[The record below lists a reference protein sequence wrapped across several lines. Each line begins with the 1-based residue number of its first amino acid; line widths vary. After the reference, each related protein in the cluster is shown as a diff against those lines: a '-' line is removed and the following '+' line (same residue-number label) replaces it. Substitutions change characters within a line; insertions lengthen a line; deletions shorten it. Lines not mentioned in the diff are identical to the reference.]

1 MSIIVSI
8 FKKELIDVLR
18 DRRTLMFM
26 VVIPILITPLL
37 VIGSIK
43 FQEYQN
49 KKSEEKILKIAYIN
63 ESEDSLTKQLLSD
76 QKGVKIIEGVP
87 IDSIES
93 YIKSDSLQGGLYLG
107 KGFLKKIKTN
117 SSGDVKIYYKS
128 SDLMSKSKKRIQAAL
143 DIYKEKI
150 IAERLKQLNV
160 DGQILEPINITNID
174 MATAKE
180 TLGKAVGGFIPY
192 VLVMFIFLGAMYP
205 AIDLGAGEKERGSL
219 ETLLSSPATKFEITI
234 GKLLVVSLTG
244 IVSGVVS
251 VLGISFGQT
260 TPEFLFNEGNKA
272 YNAGNYEN
280 AISLYEQ
287 TLKMGKH
294 SADVYYNLGNAN
306 YRLNKVAES
315 VYYFEKAKLMRPKD
329 RDIITNSAFAN
340 NMTIDAIEK
349 IPVSQIDQIRNS
361 IIEIFSFEIWTYF
374 TVILLWIFTFLFLAY
389 LFFIRAR
396 LKRIFFFSSLSI
408 LLLFI
413 LSFSITY
420 SIDQNEKNK
429 KFAILFSKQT
439 DIWSEP
445 NQQAERLFVLH
456 EGTKMQLLDSLE
468 EWQKIRIANG
478 SEGWITDA

>member
-37 VIGSIK
+37 IIGSIK

-160 DGQILEPINITNID
+160 NGQILEPITITNID

-180 TLGKAVGGFIPY
+180 TMGKAIGGFIPY

-219 ETLLSSPATKFEITI
+219 ETLLSSPATKFEITM

-244 IVSGVVS
+244 IVSGLVS
-251 VLGISFGQT
+251 VLGISSS
-260 TPEFLFNEGNKA
+260 LF
-272 YNAGNYEN
+272 
-280 AISLYEQ
+280 
-287 TLKMGKH
+287 
-294 SADVYYNLGNAN
+294 
-306 YRLNKVAES
+306 
-315 VYYFEKAKLMRPKD
+315 F
-329 RDIITNSAFAN
+329 
-340 NMTIDAIEK
+340 IDK
-349 IPVSQIDQIRNS
+349 IPVQIQETILELINPFMIFS
-361 IIEIFSFEIWTYF
+361 IIILMIPIAIFFASMLLSISFYARSFKEAQSLMGPLNM
-374 TVILLWIFTFLFLAY
+374 VIIVPLFLSLGPGMEMDHATALMPLINVGLLTKEILAGSVELIY
-389 LFFIRAR
+389 FIETLF
-396 LKRIFFFSSLSI
+396 S
-408 LLLFI
+408 LLFCAAI
-413 LSFSITY
+413 GIWFSVFWF
-420 SIDQNEKNK
+420 K
-429 KFAILFSKQT
+429 KENTIF
-439 DIWSEP
+439 
-445 NQQAERLFVLH
+445 RV
-456 EGTKMQLLDSLE
+456 
-468 EWQKIRIANG
+468 
-478 SEGWITDA
+478 

>member
-37 VIGSIK
+37 IIGSIK

-128 SDLMSKSKKRIQAAL
+128 SDLMSKSKKRMQAAL

-160 DGQILEPINITNID
+160 DGQILEPITITNID

-219 ETLLSSPATKFEITI
+219 ETLLSSPATKFEITM

-244 IVSGVVS
+244 IVSGLVS
-251 VLGISFGQT
+251 VLGISSS
-260 TPEFLFNEGNKA
+260 LF
-272 YNAGNYEN
+272 
-280 AISLYEQ
+280 
-287 TLKMGKH
+287 
-294 SADVYYNLGNAN
+294 
-306 YRLNKVAES
+306 
-315 VYYFEKAKLMRPKD
+315 F
-329 RDIITNSAFAN
+329 
-340 NMTIDAIEK
+340 IDK
-349 IPVSQIDQIRNS
+349 IPVQIQETILELINPFMIFS
-361 IIEIFSFEIWTYF
+361 IIILMIPIAIFFASMLLSISFYARSFKEAQSLMGPLNM
-374 TVILLWIFTFLFLAY
+374 VIIVPLFLSLGPGMEMDHATALMPLINVGLLTKEILAGSVELIY
-389 LFFIRAR
+389 FIETLF
-396 LKRIFFFSSLSI
+396 S
-408 LLLFI
+408 LLFCAAI
-413 LSFSITY
+413 GIWFSVFWF
-420 SIDQNEKNK
+420 K
-429 KFAILFSKQT
+429 KENTIF
-439 DIWSEP
+439 
-445 NQQAERLFVLH
+445 RV
-456 EGTKMQLLDSLE
+456 
-468 EWQKIRIANG
+468 
-478 SEGWITDA
+478 

>member
-37 VIGSIK
+37 IIGSIK

-117 SSGDVKIYYKS
+117 SSGDAKIYYKS

-143 DIYKEKI
+143 DIYKRKI

-219 ETLLSSPATKFEITI
+219 ETLLSSPATKFEITM

-244 IVSGVVS
+244 IVSGLVS
-251 VLGISFGQT
+251 VLGISSS
-260 TPEFLFNEGNKA
+260 LF
-272 YNAGNYEN
+272 
-280 AISLYEQ
+280 
-287 TLKMGKH
+287 
-294 SADVYYNLGNAN
+294 
-306 YRLNKVAES
+306 
-315 VYYFEKAKLMRPKD
+315 F
-329 RDIITNSAFAN
+329 
-340 NMTIDAIEK
+340 IDK
-349 IPVSQIDQIRNS
+349 IPVQIQETILELINPFMIFS
-361 IIEIFSFEIWTYF
+361 IIILMIPIAIFFASMLLSISFYARSFKEAQSLMGPLNM
-374 TVILLWIFTFLFLAY
+374 VIIVPLFLSLGPGMEMDHATALMPLINVGLLTKEILAGSVELIY
-389 LFFIRAR
+389 FIETLF
-396 LKRIFFFSSLSI
+396 S
-408 LLLFI
+408 LLFCAAI
-413 LSFSITY
+413 GIWFSVFWF
-420 SIDQNEKNK
+420 EKENTI
-429 KFAILFSKQT
+429 F
-439 DIWSEP
+439 
-445 NQQAERLFVLH
+445 RV
-456 EGTKMQLLDSLE
+456 
-468 EWQKIRIANG
+468 
-478 SEGWITDA
+478 

>member
-63 ESEDSLTKQLLSD
+63 ESEDSLTKELLSD
-76 QKGVKIIEGVP
+76 QKGVKIIEGVKL
-87 IDSIES
+87 DSIES

-128 SDLMSKSKKRIQAAL
+128 SDLMSKSKKRMQAAL

-160 DGQILEPINITNID
+160 DGQILEPISITDVD

-180 TLGKAVGGFIPY
+180 TLGKAIGGFIPY

-219 ETLLSSPATKFEITI
+219 ETLLSSPATKFEITM

-244 IVSGVVS
+244 IVSGLVS
-251 VLGISFGQT
+251 VLGISSS
-260 TPEFLFNEGNKA
+260 LF
-272 YNAGNYEN
+272 
-280 AISLYEQ
+280 
-287 TLKMGKH
+287 
-294 SADVYYNLGNAN
+294 
-306 YRLNKVAES
+306 
-315 VYYFEKAKLMRPKD
+315 F
-329 RDIITNSAFAN
+329 
-340 NMTIDAIEK
+340 IDK
-349 IPVSQIDQIRNS
+349 IPVQIQETILELINPFMIFS
-361 IIEIFSFEIWTYF
+361 IIILMIPIAIFFASMLLSISFYARSFKEAQSLMGPLNM
-374 TVILLWIFTFLFLAY
+374 VIIVPLFLSLGPGMEMDHATALMPLINVGLLTKEILAGSVELIY
-389 LFFIRAR
+389 FIETLF
-396 LKRIFFFSSLSI
+396 S
-408 LLLFI
+408 LLFCAAI
-413 LSFSITY
+413 GIWFSVFWF
-420 SIDQNEKNK
+420 K
-429 KFAILFSKQT
+429 KENTIF
-439 DIWSEP
+439 
-445 NQQAERLFVLH
+445 RV
-456 EGTKMQLLDSLE
+456 
-468 EWQKIRIANG
+468 
-478 SEGWITDA
+478 

>member
-37 VIGSIK
+37 IIGSIK

-63 ESEDSLTKQLLSD
+63 ESEDSLTKELLSD

-150 IAERLKQLNV
+150 ISERLKQLNV

-219 ETLLSSPATKFEITI
+219 ETLLSSPATKFEITM

-244 IVSGVVS
+244 IVSGLVS
-251 VLGISFGQT
+251 VLGISSS
-260 TPEFLFNEGNKA
+260 LF
-272 YNAGNYEN
+272 
-280 AISLYEQ
+280 
-287 TLKMGKH
+287 
-294 SADVYYNLGNAN
+294 
-306 YRLNKVAES
+306 
-315 VYYFEKAKLMRPKD
+315 F
-329 RDIITNSAFAN
+329 
-340 NMTIDAIEK
+340 IDK
-349 IPVSQIDQIRNS
+349 IPVQIQETILELINPFMIFS
-361 IIEIFSFEIWTYF
+361 IIILMIPIAIFFASMLLSISFYARSFKEAQSLMGPLNM
-374 TVILLWIFTFLFLAY
+374 VIIVPLFLSLGPGMEMDHATALMPLINVGLLTKEILAGSVELIY
-389 LFFIRAR
+389 FIETLF
-396 LKRIFFFSSLSI
+396 S
-408 LLLFI
+408 LLFCAAI
-413 LSFSITY
+413 GIWFSVFWF
-420 SIDQNEKNK
+420 K
-429 KFAILFSKQT
+429 KENTIF
-439 DIWSEP
+439 
-445 NQQAERLFVLH
+445 RV
-456 EGTKMQLLDSLE
+456 
-468 EWQKIRIANG
+468 
-478 SEGWITDA
+478 

>member
-8 FKKELIDVLR
+8 FKKELKDVLR

-26 VVIPILITPLL
+26 VVIPILITPLI

-49 KKSEEKILKIAYIN
+49 RKSEEKILKIAYIN
-63 ESEDSLTKQLLSD
+63 ESEDSLAKELLSD

-93 YIKSDSLQGGLYLG
+93 YIKSDSLQGGLYIG

-128 SDLMSKSKKRIQAAL
+128 SDLMSKSKKRMQAAL

-219 ETLLSSPATKFEITI
+219 ETLLSSPATKFEITM

-244 IVSGVVS
+244 IVSGLVS
-251 VLGISFGQT
+251 VLGISSS
-260 TPEFLFNEGNKA
+260 LF
-272 YNAGNYEN
+272 
-280 AISLYEQ
+280 
-287 TLKMGKH
+287 
-294 SADVYYNLGNAN
+294 
-306 YRLNKVAES
+306 
-315 VYYFEKAKLMRPKD
+315 F
-329 RDIITNSAFAN
+329 
-340 NMTIDAIEK
+340 IDK
-349 IPVSQIDQIRNS
+349 IPVQIQETILELINPFMIFS
-361 IIEIFSFEIWTYF
+361 IIILMIPIAIFFASMLLSISFYARSFKEAQSLMGPLNM
-374 TVILLWIFTFLFLAY
+374 VIIVPLFLSLGPGMEMDHATALMPLINVGLLTKEILAGSVELIY
-389 LFFIRAR
+389 FIETLF
-396 LKRIFFFSSLSI
+396 S
-408 LLLFI
+408 LLLCAAI
-413 LSFSITY
+413 GIWFSVFWF
-420 SIDQNEKNK
+420 K
-429 KFAILFSKQT
+429 KENTIF
-439 DIWSEP
+439 
-445 NQQAERLFVLH
+445 RV
-456 EGTKMQLLDSLE
+456 
-468 EWQKIRIANG
+468 
-478 SEGWITDA
+478 

>member
-37 VIGSIK
+37 IIGSIK

-128 SDLMSKSKKRIQAAL
+128 SDLMSKSKNRIQAAL

-160 DGQILEPINITNID
+160 DGQILEPITITNID

-219 ETLLSSPATKFEITI
+219 ETLLSSPATKFEITM

-244 IVSGVVS
+244 IVSGLVS
-251 VLGISFGQT
+251 VLGISSS
-260 TPEFLFNEGNKA
+260 LF
-272 YNAGNYEN
+272 
-280 AISLYEQ
+280 
-287 TLKMGKH
+287 
-294 SADVYYNLGNAN
+294 
-306 YRLNKVAES
+306 
-315 VYYFEKAKLMRPKD
+315 F
-329 RDIITNSAFAN
+329 
-340 NMTIDAIEK
+340 IDK
-349 IPVSQIDQIRNS
+349 IPVQMQETILELINPFMIFS
-361 IIEIFSFEIWTYF
+361 IIILMIPIAIFFASMLLSISFYARSFKEAQSLMGPLNM
-374 TVILLWIFTFLFLAY
+374 VIIVPLFLSLGPGMEMDHATALMPLINVGLLTKEILAGSVELIY
-389 LFFIRAR
+389 FIETLF
-396 LKRIFFFSSLSI
+396 S
-408 LLLFI
+408 LLFCAAI
-413 LSFSITY
+413 GIWFSVFWF
-420 SIDQNEKNK
+420 K
-429 KFAILFSKQT
+429 KENTIF
-439 DIWSEP
+439 
-445 NQQAERLFVLH
+445 RV
-456 EGTKMQLLDSLE
+456 
-468 EWQKIRIANG
+468 
-478 SEGWITDA
+478 

>member
-63 ESEDSLTKQLLSD
+63 ESEDSLAKELLSD

-107 KGFLKKIKTN
+107 EGFLKKIKTN

-219 ETLLSSPATKFEITI
+219 ETLLSSPATKFEITM

-244 IVSGVVS
+244 IVSGLVS
-251 VLGISFGQT
+251 VLGISSS
-260 TPEFLFNEGNKA
+260 LF
-272 YNAGNYEN
+272 
-280 AISLYEQ
+280 
-287 TLKMGKH
+287 
-294 SADVYYNLGNAN
+294 
-306 YRLNKVAES
+306 
-315 VYYFEKAKLMRPKD
+315 F
-329 RDIITNSAFAN
+329 
-340 NMTIDAIEK
+340 IDK
-349 IPVSQIDQIRNS
+349 IPVQIQETILELINPFMIFS
-361 IIEIFSFEIWTYF
+361 IIILMIPIAIFFASMLLSISFYARSFKEAQSLMGPLNM
-374 TVILLWIFTFLFLAY
+374 VIIVPLFLSLGPGMEMDHATALMPLINVGLLTKEILAGSVELIY
-389 LFFIRAR
+389 FIETLF
-396 LKRIFFFSSLSI
+396 S
-408 LLLFI
+408 LLFCAAI
-413 LSFSITY
+413 GIWFSVFWF
-420 SIDQNEKNK
+420 K
-429 KFAILFSKQT
+429 KENTIF
-439 DIWSEP
+439 
-445 NQQAERLFVLH
+445 RV
-456 EGTKMQLLDSLE
+456 
-468 EWQKIRIANG
+468 
-478 SEGWITDA
+478 

>member
-37 VIGSIK
+37 IIGSIK

-107 KGFLKKIKTN
+107 KGFLKKIKNN

-219 ETLLSSPATKFEITI
+219 ETLLSSPATKFEITM

-244 IVSGVVS
+244 IVSGLVS
-251 VLGISFGQT
+251 VLGISSS
-260 TPEFLFNEGNKA
+260 LF
-272 YNAGNYEN
+272 
-280 AISLYEQ
+280 
-287 TLKMGKH
+287 
-294 SADVYYNLGNAN
+294 
-306 YRLNKVAES
+306 
-315 VYYFEKAKLMRPKD
+315 F
-329 RDIITNSAFAN
+329 
-340 NMTIDAIEK
+340 IDK
-349 IPVSQIDQIRNS
+349 IPVQIQETILELINPFMIFS
-361 IIEIFSFEIWTYF
+361 IIILMIPIAIFFASMLLSISFYARSFKEAQSLMGPLNM
-374 TVILLWIFTFLFLAY
+374 VIIVPLFLSLGPGMEMDHATALMPLINVGLLTKEILAGSVELIY
-389 LFFIRAR
+389 FIETLF
-396 LKRIFFFSSLSI
+396 S
-408 LLLFI
+408 LLFCAAI
-413 LSFSITY
+413 GIWFSVFWF
-420 SIDQNEKNK
+420 K
-429 KFAILFSKQT
+429 KENTIF
-439 DIWSEP
+439 
-445 NQQAERLFVLH
+445 RV
-456 EGTKMQLLDSLE
+456 
-468 EWQKIRIANG
+468 
-478 SEGWITDA
+478 

>member
-37 VIGSIK
+37 IIGSIK

-117 SSGDVKIYYKS
+117 SSGDVKIYLKV
-128 SDLMSKSKKRIQAAL
+128 SDRMSKSKKRMQAAL

-160 DGQILEPINITNID
+160 DGQILEPITITNID

-180 TLGKAVGGFIPY
+180 TLGKAIGGFIPY

-219 ETLLSSPATKFEITI
+219 ETLLSSPATKFEITM

-244 IVSGVVS
+244 IVSGLVS
-251 VLGISFGQT
+251 VLGISSS
-260 TPEFLFNEGNKA
+260 LF
-272 YNAGNYEN
+272 
-280 AISLYEQ
+280 
-287 TLKMGKH
+287 
-294 SADVYYNLGNAN
+294 
-306 YRLNKVAES
+306 
-315 VYYFEKAKLMRPKD
+315 F
-329 RDIITNSAFAN
+329 
-340 NMTIDAIEK
+340 IDK
-349 IPVSQIDQIRNS
+349 IPVQIQETILELINPFMIFS
-361 IIEIFSFEIWTYF
+361 IIILMIPIAIFFASMLLSISFYARSFKEAQSLMGPLNM
-374 TVILLWIFTFLFLAY
+374 VIIVPLFLSLGPGMEMDHATALMPLINVGLLTKEILAGSVELIY
-389 LFFIRAR
+389 FIQTLF
-396 LKRIFFFSSLSI
+396 S
-408 LLLFI
+408 LLFCAAI
-413 LSFSITY
+413 GIWFSVFWF
-420 SIDQNEKNK
+420 K
-429 KFAILFSKQT
+429 KENTIF
-439 DIWSEP
+439 
-445 NQQAERLFVLH
+445 RV
-456 EGTKMQLLDSLE
+456 
-468 EWQKIRIANG
+468 
-478 SEGWITDA
+478 